1 MGEAKKGGRKGR
13 KKKHI
18 FRGDPNYYNIQNNLL
33 VDKGKEGVSDG
44 GNVEI
49 CEAEIEGKVDEFKKP
64 VYVAATSAGGVQ
76 GAQNGQ
82 SDMKILDN

>member
-49 CEAEIEGKVDEFKKP
+49 CEAEIEG
-64 VYVAATSAGGVQ
+64 
-76 GAQNGQ
+76 
-82 SDMKILDN
+82 